1 MKPKINVLEEVDGVM
16 QVVTR
21 EMTDEEYAEY
31 QEIGKLAEEN
41 EEETHMSEG
50 IAR

>member
-16 QVVTR
+16 QSVTR

-31 QEIGKLAEEN
+31 QEMMKMAES
-41 EEETHMSEG
+41 EEE
-50 IAR
+50 